1 MSTTKFFDVMVVKEF
16 ETKQDGQTVKKKI
29 WSKVGRAWPTRTFES
44 LNLEF
49 LMFPNQI
56 YVVQLSSRKENQEN
70 TNPQQGV

>member
-56 YVVQLSSRKENQEN
+56 YVVQLSSRKENQE
-70 TNPQQGV
+70 TANPQQGV

>member
-16 ETKQDGQTVKKKI
+16 EAKQDGQTVKKKV

-44 LNLEF
+44 LNVEF

-56 YVVQLSSRKENQEN
+56 YVVQLSSRKENLESQ
-70 TNPQQGV
+70 TPQQGA